1 MSDYIVRATAGNGS
15 IRTFAATTRDLVQHA
30 REIHHTSPVA
40 SAALGRMLTAAAM
53 MGSMLKGEKDIVTL
67 QIRGEGPL
75 QGLVVTS
82 DSHARVKGYV
92 FNPNV
97 EIPDLYPGKLNV
109 GGAIG
114 NGYMSVIKDIG
125 MREPYAGR
133 IELVTGGIADDLT
146 YYFAQSE
153 QTPSA
158 VGLGVLVETD
168 TSIRRAGGFIIQ
180 LLPDATDEMIEK
192 LEKKLAT
199 LPYVSDLLDMGK
211 AKAFIS
217 TTAGTFCGQM
227 PSPWQRPLTRTGTLR
242 GTPFT
247 RPTTRKPAGSPS
259 RCPTPSMMRICS
271 VTAFRTAA
279 AASAARQ
286 PSTATSSPF
295 RRGTKTTRCCLRL
308 RGCAKPATSM

>member
-15 IRTFAATTRDLVQHA
+15 IRAFAATTRDLVQHA

-133 IELVTGGIADDLT
+133 IELVTGEIADDLT

-180 LLPDATDEMIEK
+180 LMPFAEEETISK
-192 LEKKLAT
+192 LEHNLS
-199 LPYVSDLLDMGK
+199 L
-211 AKAFIS
+211 IH
-217 TTAGTFCGQM
+217 
-227 PSPWQRPLTRTGTLR
+227 
-242 GTPFT
+242 
-247 RPTTRKPAGSPS
+247 
-259 RCPTPSMMRICS
+259 S
-271 VTAFRTAA
+271 VTALLDQGLTPEQLLERVLDGFDVEITDRMPCSFTCNCSKERVEKALI
-279 AASAARQ
+279 SIGKKELQ
-286 PSTATSSPF
+286 EMIDEGKPIEVNCHF
-295 RRGTKTTRCCLRL
+295 CGKTYRFDVDELKEMEKKSR
-308 RGCAKPATSM
+308 

>member
-15 IRTFAATTRDLVQHA
+15 IRAFAATTRDLVQHA

-125 MREPYAGR
+125 MRALCR
-133 IELVTGGIADDLT
+133 
-146 YYFAQSE
+146 
-153 QTPSA
+153 
-158 VGLGVLVETD
+158 TD
-168 TSIRRAGGFIIQ
+168 
-180 LLPDATDEMIEK
+180 
-192 LEKKLAT
+192 
-199 LPYVSDLLDMGK
+199 
-211 AKAFIS
+211 
-217 TTAGTFCGQM
+217 
-227 PSPWQRPLTRTGTLR
+227 
-242 GTPFT
+242 
-247 RPTTRKPAGSPS
+247 
-259 RCPTPSMMRICS
+259 
-271 VTAFRTAA
+271 
-279 AASAARQ
+279 
-286 PSTATSSPF
+286 
-295 RRGTKTTRCCLRL
+295 
-308 RGCAKPATSM
+308 